1 MPSRPRSPRW
11 VLHGVAWLVGIATF
25 LVVLTPPEEC
35 PAVDVAGI
43 DAAVVGA
50 ARWAA
55 VNQDPTGRFTYGY
68 DRDRDEVS
76 AAYNLVRHAG
86 MVNSLYQVA
95 VAGDERWLEAADRG
109 LQYMLDRLVTT
120 GEGAVAFAE
129 EGESAKIG
137 ATGLLVASLHHRR
150 LVTGDDTHDD
160 LMRRAGRFLAGQIEE
175 GGSILN
181 LWDPGRGTAVPGRY
195 SAFGTG
201 EAFWALALL
210 DETLPGEGWDAQAR
224 RIGHYVAV
232 DRRQHED
239 LWIRLPDHWAAYGF
253 NALESD
259 LDASELTYLR
269 RLAGDFGLMTRFE
282 SSREAD
288 TPGAW
293 LRGPD
298 ALGAGVG
305 ALGEGLGSLWRLAL
319 VEPRLEDLTDDLAER
334 ALCVAGLLTARQV
347 TPAEAAAMPSPDLAA
362 GAWFH
367 GGYTQVDDQQHAISA
382 LLVAREVL
390 TR

>member
-11 VLHGVAWLVGIATF
+11 LLHGVAWAVGIGAF
-25 LVVLTPPEEC
+25 VVVLTPPEEC
-35 PAVDVAGI
+35 PEVDVA
-43 DAAVVGA
+43 AVDGAIEGA

-55 VNQDPTGRFTYGY
+55 TNQDATGRFTYGY
-68 DRDRDEVS
+68 DRDRDQVS
-76 AAYNLVRHAG
+76 QAYNLVRHAG
-86 MVNSLYQVA
+86 MVNSLFQVA
-95 VAGDERWLEAADRG
+95 AAGDDRFADAAERG
-109 LQYMLDRLVTT
+109 LDFMLDRLVTT
-120 GEGAVAFAE
+120 TDGASAFAE
-129 EGESAKIG
+129 QGDSAKIG

-150 LVTGDDTHDD
+150 LVTGGDAHDD
-160 LMRRAGRFLAGQIEE
+160 LMRAAGRFLRGQIEE
-175 GGSILN
+175 GGSILAF
-181 LWDPGRGTAVPGRY
+181 WDPRTGLPVPDLY

-210 DETLPGEGWDAQAR
+210 DESFPGEGWGADAR
-224 RIGHYVAV
+224 RIGRYVAV

-239 LWIRLPDHWAAYGF
+239 LWLRIPDHWAAYGF
-253 NALESD
+253 SALGTGLAEP
-259 LDASELTYLR
+259 EITYLR

-282 SSREAD
+282 SSRQAD
-288 TPGAW
+288 TPGGW

-305 ALGEGLGSLWRLAL
+305 ALGEGLGSLWRLAQ
-319 VEPRLEDLTDDLAER
+319 VEPRLADLADDLQER
-334 ALCVAGLLTARQV
+334 SDCVAGLLTARQV
-347 TPAEAAAMPSPDLAA
+347 SADAAATMPSPDLAA

-390 TR
+390 AP